1 MKLSRPVPSAVLVL
15 LGAAFACDRSHPA
28 ERTAAL
34 ADGHPQPAASAPAGA
49 PHGADGEAPSG
60 LDRPLSEL
68 TALTCEHQRRTY
80 QCDEC
85 RHEVGFVRVP
95 ASLVQDGLFTT
106 TRAERRRVAAPVVL
120 TGEVRFDERR
130 VGHVSTQ
137 VEGVIEQVNVA
148 LGDRV
153 RKGQPLLVIESVAVG
168 EGQAAYL
175 EARGT
180 LDLAQRS
187 VERVAALRQENIASE
202 KELLEARQALDAA
215 EIRARAARDRL
226 VRLGSGDT
234 AGGRLVLRA
243 PLAGTV
249 LQVHAVSGEVAKTDE
264 PLITVGDNT
273 ALWVWA
279 DLHERDLAAVRA
291 GQAVGPLAATI
302 AVQAY
307 PGEEFPGTVDLLSPA
322 LDEASRTVKVRIQTR
337 NDDGRLLAGM
347 FASVQLF
354 LPGADDALSLPS
366 QAVLEDEGRT
376 FVFVHYRGDDYV
388 RRPVVVGRRWASW
401 VEILEGIAPSQA
413 VVADGSFLLKSDV
426 LRAKMGAGCAD

>member
-1 MKLSRPVPSAVLVL
+1 
-15 LGAAFACDRSHPA
+15 
-28 ERTAAL
+28 
-34 ADGHPQPAASAPAGA
+34 
-49 PHGADGEAPSG
+49 
-60 LDRPLSEL
+60 
-68 TALTCEHQRRTY
+68 
-80 QCDEC
+80 
-85 RHEVGFVRVP
+85 
-95 ASLVQDGLFTT
+95 VQDGLFTT

-153 RKGQPLLVIESVAVG
+153 MKGQPLLVIESVAVG

-187 VERVAALRQENIASE
+187 FERVAALRQENIASE

-291 GQAVGPLAATI
+291 GQAVGRSRPRSRSRRTPARS
-302 AVQAY
+302 
-307 PGEEFPGTVDLLSPA
+307 SPA
-322 LDEASRTVKVRIQTR
+322 RSI
-337 NDDGRLLAGM
+337 
-347 FASVQLF
+347 
-354 LPGADDALSLPS
+354 
-366 QAVLEDEGRT
+366 
-376 FVFVHYRGDDYV
+376 
-388 RRPVVVGRRWASW
+388 
-401 VEILEGIAPSQA
+401 
-413 VVADGSFLLKSDV
+413 
-426 LRAKMGAGCAD
+426 C